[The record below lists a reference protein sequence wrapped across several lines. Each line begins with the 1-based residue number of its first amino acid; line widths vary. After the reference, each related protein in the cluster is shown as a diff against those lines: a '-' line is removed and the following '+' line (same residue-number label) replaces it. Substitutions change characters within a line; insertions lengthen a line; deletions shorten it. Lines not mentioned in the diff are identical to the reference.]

1 MKFLSLIQRRQAS
14 EKTRVLEELKNIPI
28 VTVACKRAGIAH
40 ATFYRWLKADKEF
53 AEAVEEA
60 NRVGTELM
68 NDMGES
74 QLITLMKNGNAG
86 AIRYWLEH
94 NHPKYMRAQRNVVVE
109 HNAKDFRVEIPY
121 EQGQ

>member
-14 EKTRVLEELKNIPI
+14 EKSRILEELKNIPI

-40 ATFYRWLKADKEF
+40 ATYYRWLKSDKGF

-60 NRVGTELM
+60 EQLGKELM

-94 NHPKYMRAQRNVVVE
+94 NHPKYMRAQRSVVVE
-109 HNAKDFRVEIPY
+109 GDKNFRVEIPY
-121 EQGQ
+121 VQDQ